1 MAPEP
6 QEPQSPTP
14 AERLTEH
21 LTQRPYDLIDARS
34 LMARFRA
41 TAEDF
46 GQALRRLEQQV
57 HLEQQAQ

>member
-21 LTQRPYDLIDARS
+21 LIQRPHDLIDARS
-34 LMARFRA
+34 LMTRFRV
-41 TAEDF
+41 TVEDF
-46 GQALRRLEQQV
+46 QQALRRLEQQ
-57 HLEQQAQ
+57 AQ

>member
-6 QEPQSPTP
+6 QESQSPTP

-34 LMARFRA
+34 LMTRFRV
-41 TAEDF
+41 TVEDF
-46 GQALRRLEQQV
+46 RQALRRLEQQV

>member
-14 AERLTEH
+14 AERLTQH
-21 LTQRPYDLIDARS
+21 LTQRPHDLIDARS

-41 TAEDF
+41 TVEDF
-46 GQALRRLEQQV
+46 QQALRRLEQQ
-57 HLEQQAQ
+57 AQ